1 MSRLPP
7 LANDQPDAADA
18 AGTAS
23 SRRIHA
29 RLAIRRPIGLI
40 MADGSVRSATTVDV
54 SQVGLSMTTDKPV
67 APGSKC
73 HVRLEWH
80 SGGALQSV
88 ELAAKSVY
96 SSYTSPKN
104 FRIGLL
110 FLETR
115 GVDLFLQE
123 LAGSAVNPALKNTLD
138 KL

>member
-7 LANDQPDAADA
+7 LAHDQPDAADA

-40 MADGSVRSATTVDV
+40 MSDGSVRSATTVDV

-73 HVRLEWH
+73 QVRLEWQ
-80 SGGALQSV
+80 SGDALQSL
-88 ELAAKSVY
+88 ELTAKSVY

-104 FRIGLL
+104 FRIGLV
-110 FLETR
+110 FLEAQ

-123 LAGSAVNPALKNTLD
+123 LTGSAASPASKS
-138 KL
+138 KP

>member
-7 LANDQPDAADA
+7 LAHDQPDAADA
-18 AGTAS
+18 AGKAS

-29 RLAIRRPIGLI
+29 RLAIRRPIGLV

-54 SQVGLSMTTDKPV
+54 SQVGLSMTTDKPI

-73 HVRLEWH
+73 QVRLEWH

-88 ELAAKSVY
+88 ALAAKSVY

-110 FLETR
+110 FVEAR

-123 LAGSAVNPALKNTLD
+123 LTGSAASLAIKSAPD
-138 KL
+138 KP